1 MAKYKVITP
10 SGFFYVDSI
19 IDAREYKRLYGY
31 PFYIVQDGQKTP
43 PKRSELVK

>member
-10 SGFFYVDSI
+10 AGSFIVNSI

-31 PFYIVQDGQKTP
+31 PFYIVADP
-43 PKRSELVK
+43 PPEPCELVK